1 MIELQG
7 FHNVVKQLE
16 GPDWYIVGAT
26 IAVAIATVVL
36 AIITAFYAIQT
47 KRLVT
52 VTKEL
57 AKRPFL
63 PCLQADYDPHM
74 QRGGQYTGNIVLRVK
89 NVGVG
94 NAIDIVIQYSVSGLS
109 ITGQEH
115 FTVITPGGSEDW
127 LLPLPQP
134 KREEDVQIDL
144 DYKYR
149 DLLGEIYP
157 DKQTLIVKGY
167 DEN

>member
-1 MIELQG
+1 MTELQG
-7 FHNVVKQLE
+7 LHNVVQQL
-16 GPDWYIVGAT
+16 GSPDWYIVGAT
-26 IAVAIATVVL
+26 IVL

-52 VTKEL
+52 ATQEL

-63 PCLQADYDPHM
+63 PCLKADYVPHV
-74 QRGGQYTGNIVLRVK
+74 QRGGQYTGNIILRVK
-89 NVGVG
+89 NVGAG
-94 NAIDIVIQYSVSGLS
+94 NAIDIVIQYSVPDLN

-134 KREEDVQIDL
+134 NREENIQIDL

-149 DLLGEIYP
+149 NLLGEIYT
-157 DKQTLIVKGY
+157 DKQTVKVRGY
-167 DEN
+167 QEN